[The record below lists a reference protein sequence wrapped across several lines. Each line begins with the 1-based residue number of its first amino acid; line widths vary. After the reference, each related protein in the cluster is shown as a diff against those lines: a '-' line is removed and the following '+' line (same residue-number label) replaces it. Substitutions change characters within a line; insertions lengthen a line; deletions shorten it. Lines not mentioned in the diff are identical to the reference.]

1 MKSIGLGQIYL
12 VYRGGKGPKLTV
24 QNIFKQRQLLKFS
37 WFSPEFHFN
46 GKDLSRVKPAF
57 KSVPPQ
63 FYFEIAGL
71 ASAVKWREI
80 QNIDE
85 EERF

>member
-1 MKSIGLGQIYL
+1 MNSL
-12 VYRGGKGPKLTV
+12 
-24 QNIFKQRQLLKFS
+24 
-37 WFSPEFHFN
+37 PEF
-46 GKDLSRVKPAF
+46 KDLSRVKPGF
-57 KSVPPQ
+57 KSFHPQ

-85 EERF
+85 EECF

>member
-1 MKSIGLGQIYL
+1 MLN
-12 VYRGGKGPKLTV
+12 V
-24 QNIFKQRQLLKFS
+24 
-37 WFSPEFHFN
+37 
-46 GKDLSRVKPAF
+46 KDLSKVKPGF

-71 ASAVKWREI
+71 VSVVNWRKI
-80 QNIDE
+80 QNIDK

>member
-1 MKSIGLGQIYL
+1 MCRRIQVPIEWE
-12 VYRGGKGPKLTV
+12 KLCHPLILNFLPFV
-24 QNIFKQRQLLKFS
+24 
-37 WFSPEFHFN
+37 PA
-46 GKDLSRVKPAF
+46 KDLSRVKSGF
-57 KSVPPQ
+57 ESVPPQ

-71 ASAVKWREI
+71 ASAVKWRKI

>member
-1 MKSIGLGQIYL
+1 MISVPLRVLGSEENQ
-12 VYRGGKGPKLTV
+12 LT
-24 QNIFKQRQLLKFS
+24 KFS
-37 WFSPEFHFN
+37 HLIN
-46 GKDLSRVKPAF
+46 AYKNRCTVKPGF

-63 FYFEIAGL
+63 FYFEIARL

-85 EERF
+85 EECF

>member
-1 MKSIGLGQIYL
+1 MILAGYL
-12 VYRGGKGPKLTV
+12 
-24 QNIFKQRQLLKFS
+24 
-37 WFSPEFHFN
+37 
-46 GKDLSRVKPAF
+46 KPSF

-63 FYFEIAGL
+63 IHFEIAGL

>member
-1 MKSIGLGQIYL
+1 MNSCKAHCTLSGACTSSACAQHKLSTSQAFLSIAQQYSVFFGI
-12 VYRGGKGPKLTV
+12 
-24 QNIFKQRQLLKFS
+24 
-37 WFSPEFHFN
+37 
-46 GKDLSRVKPAF
+46 KDLIMVKPGF

-80 QNIDE
+80 QNIE
-85 EERF
+85 EEECF

>member
-1 MKSIGLGQIYL
+1 MRKINEQPKMMIHL
-12 VYRGGKGPKLTV
+12 VCNKNK
-24 QNIFKQRQLLKFS
+24 NKKQKKKNKEKNSRKKRTCRF
-37 WFSPEFHFN
+37 
-46 GKDLSRVKPAF
+46 KDLSRVKPGF
-57 KSVPPQ
+57 ESVPPQ

-71 ASAVKWREI
+71 DIAIKWRKI